1 MKTKLQTKSQPKSKI
16 DLWCVLL
23 LIILCASWGFNQVAI
38 KVGIEGVSPVFQAG
52 LRSAGSGILVWLWMV
67 LRKRPVCER
76 DGTLWWGL
84 FAGALFAV
92 EFILIYWG
100 LEFTTASR
108 SVIFLNTSPFIVALG
123 AHAFVKT
130 ESLSRT
136 QVLGLVLA
144 FLGIFAAF
152 HESFSLPTRDMVL
165 GDTMLLAAAVAWGT
179 VTVVIKA
186 TPLTRISPSK
196 VLLYQLGISAPILFA
211 ASALLGEPGI
221 KQMTPMVTAS
231 LTYQIVWIAFITYVA
246 WFWLIRRYPVSRIAP
261 FTFLSPLFGV
271 MAGALLLDEPVTIF
285 LVCALVLVAAGI
297 YLVNRK

>member
-1 MKTKLQTKSQPKSKI
+1 MKTQSQI
-16 DLWCVLL
+16 DLWGVLL
-23 LIILCASWGFNQVAI
+23 LIILCASWGLNQVAI

-52 LRSAGSGILVWLWMV
+52 LRSCGSGILVWLWMAV
-67 LRKRPVCER
+67 RRRPVLER

-100 LEFTTASR
+100 LEFTSASR
-108 SVIFLNTSPFIVALG
+108 SVIFLNTSPFVVALG
-123 AHAFVKT
+123 AHAFIKT
-130 ESLSRT
+130 ETLSRR
-136 QVLGLVLA
+136 QVLGLFLA

-152 HESFSLPTRDMVL
+152 HESFSLPTREMVL
-165 GDTMLLAAAVAWGT
+165 GDTMLLCAAVAWGS

-186 TPLTRISPSK
+186 SPLTRISPSK
-196 VLLYQLGISAPILFA
+196 VLLYQLGISAPILMA
-211 ASALLGEPGI
+211 ASVLLGEPGI
-221 KQMTPMVTAS
+221 TGLTPIVTLS
-231 LTYQIVWIAFITYVA
+231 LVYQIVWVAFITYVA
-246 WFWLIRRYPVSRIAP
+246 WFWLIRKYPVSRIAP

-285 LVCALVLVAAGI
+285 LVCALVLVASGI